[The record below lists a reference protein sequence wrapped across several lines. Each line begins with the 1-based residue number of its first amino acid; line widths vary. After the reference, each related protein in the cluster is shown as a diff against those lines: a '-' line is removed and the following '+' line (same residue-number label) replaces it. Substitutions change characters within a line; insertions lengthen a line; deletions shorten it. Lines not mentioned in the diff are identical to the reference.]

1 MMADPTSCDI
11 INPAL
16 YTSQQCLLMFHKQNT
31 KFQMALLHS
40 APNNS
45 AYLCH
50 IPITHIVFDGAM
62 LCSETVTIVLY
73 M

>member
-16 YTSQQCLLMFHKQNT
+16 NTSQQCLLLFHKQNT

-40 APNNS
+40 AQSNS
-45 AYLCH
+45 GYLLCMT
-50 IPITHIVFDGAM
+50 ITA
-62 LCSETVTIVLY
+62 IVLTKAHALQ
-73 M
+73 